1 MLNFVK
7 SLLFFF
13 ILSIFSN
20 TVFAETIL
28 PSEMKKLESGEILSK
43 SITKTLKRPL
53 RGAEGRVLIK
63 ASPEEVWKGLD
74 NQKELYKSMPK
85 VKNIAVLE
93 KGENSQKIQTAVK
106 IAPFLPA
113 FKYTLYLDQSEKYR
127 RIKFKRLE
135 GCFKDLYGEFNLE
148 PHSKNSTVLT
158 YRLIFDTGI
167 PLPASLSGSGLKQ
180 DLPTFL
186 KGIKLKIEQ
195 DSKS

>member
-1 MLNFVK
+1 MLKYLFTFLVLC
-7 SLLFFF
+7 LLN
-13 ILSIFSN
+13 STTYAQ
-20 TVFAETIL
+20 TVQ
-28 PSEMKKLESGEILSK
+28 PSEMRRLENGEVLAK
-43 SITKTLKRPL
+43 SISKTLKGNL
-53 RGAEGRVLIK
+53 RGAEGKVLIE

-74 NQKELYKSMPK
+74 NQKELYKLMPK
-85 VKNIAVLE
+85 VKKITVLE
-93 KGENSQKIQTAVK
+93 KKENSQKIQTAVK
-106 IAPFLPA
+106 IASFLPA
-113 FKYTLYLDQSEKYR
+113 FKYTIQLDQSEKYR

-186 KGIKLKIEQ
+186 KGIKFKIEQ

>member
-1 MLNFVK
+1 MLKYIFTF
-7 SLLFFF
+7 L
-13 ILSIFSN
+13 ILYLINSTAYAQ
-20 TVFAETIL
+20 TVL
-28 PSEMKKLESGEILSK
+28 PSEMRRLESGEILSK
-43 SITKTLKRPL
+43 SISKTLKGNF
-53 RGAEGRVLIK
+53 RGAEGKVLIE

-85 VKNIAVLE
+85 VKNITVLD
-93 KGENSQKIQTAVK
+93 KKENSQKIQTAVK

-113 FKYTLYLDQSEKYR
+113 FKYTIQLDQSEKYK

-148 PHSKNSTVLT
+148 PHSKNSTILT

-195 DSKS
+195 DSRS